1 MLALII
7 IIIVVCAVSSSNNS
21 QQRNQQYYQAPRKI
35 SKREMKK
42 LRKAKERAEMD
53 AWEDM
58 MAMFEACCDD

>member
-1 MLALII
+1 MACFIFII
-7 IIIVVCAVSSSNNS
+7 ILFIVCSLASSSNNHK
-21 QQRNQQYYQAPRKI
+21 QHYQAPRKI